1 MATEY
6 NFTLTKPYNQT
17 DICNKT
23 RASMENKST
32 INDYSCQC
40 KFPIGANQGESTGEA
55 GESNKTKVDNKP
67 KPFTPTSN
75 LTEVNRC
82 TPKPT

>member
-1 MATEY
+1 
-6 NFTLTKPYNQT
+6 
-17 DICNKT
+17 
-23 RASMENKST
+23 MENKSN

-40 KFPIGANQGESTGEA
+40 KFPISDNKGASGEA
-55 GESNKTKVDNKP
+55 GESTKAKVDNKP
-67 KPFTPTSN
+67 KPFIPTSN